1 MPRGAAELIVFG
13 ETHWPRSHHAGS
25 ALHRTM
31 RGIGEM
37 NRMTAFVL
45 STTDAQTPTR
55 TRIPVPHV
63 GDDELL
69 VRIKAVGV
77 GIHDSYFLP
86 HERTS
91 PYPIGIEAAGI
102 VDQVGSAVT
111 QYHVGDRIAFVSA
124 M

>member
-1 MPRGAAELIVFG
+1 
-13 ETHWPRSHHAGS
+13 
-25 ALHRTM
+25 
-31 RGIGEM
+31 M
-37 NRMTAFVL
+37 NSMTTFVL
-45 STTDAQTPTR
+45 STTDAKTPTLA
-55 TRIPVPHV
+55 RIRVPHV

-69 VRIKAVGV
+69 VHIKAVGV

-86 HERTS
+86 HVRTS